1 MRLPSV
7 TTLVGNEFDGG
18 EHKFSD
24 FVRGADDCIY
34 GIPFKARR
42 VVKFNPV
49 DKSWKEIG
57 PDFGAGG
64 YKWHRGVLANNGII
78 YCIPYYSVKFLKI
91 DTVNET
97 VTLLDTEL
105 PETGNWMWWS
115 GALAQD
121 GCIYFMPFN
130 ARRILKFDPE
140 NESAVSVEEDLGD
153 QYNKYEDTVR
163 GNDGCLYG
171 IPSESRCI
179 VRFNPIDQ
187 TTSTVGE
194 AFDREFGCRV
204 GVLGRD
210 GFIYAADVKHG
221 GRVLKI
227 DVVNNSYS
235 FVGGIL
241 LPHSLCRWGAAGL
254 GNDGCIY
261 WPPTGGIRAL
271 KYDPET
277 QEASLVGDD
286 FGGEDSRWIGGAVA
300 SDGVIYCMPN
310 GAHQVLAIDPFHEF
324 SKTLEAYMQE
334 YPEELGRLFVKN
346 SHGKTFYESGVT
358 KFGINKV
365 FQAIEECVPL
375 DTGRGDR
382 DLEPFVVAA
391 ACENSTTS
399 VIYFFLRRNPDALL
413 VNYHVCDE

>member
-1 MRLPSV
+1 ML
-7 TTLVGNEFDGG
+7 
-18 EHKFSD
+18 
-24 FVRGADDCIY
+24 
-34 GIPFKARR
+34 
-42 VVKFNPV
+42 
-49 DKSWKEIG
+49 
-57 PDFGAGG
+57 
-64 YKWHRGVLANNGII
+64 
-78 YCIPYYSVKFLKI
+78 
-91 DTVNET
+91 
-97 VTLLDTEL
+97 
-105 PETGNWMWWS
+105 WWS

-130 ARRILKFDPE
+130 ARCILKFNPE
-140 NESAVSVEEDLGD
+140 NESAVSVEEDLGE
-153 QYNKYEDTVR
+153 KFCGMVR
-163 GNDGCLYG
+163 GNDGYLYG
-171 IPSESRCI
+171 IPYGSNRI

-187 TTSTVGE
+187 TASTVGE
-194 AFDREFGCRV
+194 AFDREFICRG

-210 GFIYAADVKHG
+210 GFIYAANNHYDADDDHG
-221 GRVLKI
+221 PVLKI
-227 DVVNNSYS
+227 DVVSKSYS
-235 FVGGIL
+235 FVGGRIWN
-241 LPHSLCRWGAAGL
+241 HDTFCRWGAGVL
-254 GNDGCIY
+254 GNSGCIY
-261 WPPTGGIRAL
+261 WPPSGARRAL

-277 QEASLVGDD
+277 QEASLLVWDGRED
-286 FGGEDSRWIGGAVA
+286 GGWMGGAVA

-310 GAHQVLAIDPFHEF
+310 VAHQVLAIDPFHEF

>member
-1 MRLPSV
+1 M
-7 TTLVGNEFDGG
+7 
-18 EHKFSD
+18 
-24 FVRGADDCIY
+24 
-34 GIPFKARR
+34 
-42 VVKFNPV
+42 
-49 DKSWKEIG
+49 
-57 PDFGAGG
+57 
-64 YKWHRGVLANNGII
+64 
-78 YCIPYYSVKFLKI
+78 
-91 DTVNET
+91 
-97 VTLLDTEL
+97 
-105 PETGNWMWWS
+105 
-115 GALAQD
+115 
-121 GCIYFMPFN
+121 
-130 ARRILKFDPE
+130 
-140 NESAVSVEEDLGD
+140 
-153 QYNKYEDTVR
+153 
-163 GNDGCLYG
+163 
-171 IPSESRCI
+171 
-179 VRFNPIDQ
+179 
-187 TTSTVGE
+187 
-194 AFDREFGCRV
+194 
-204 GVLGRD
+204 
-210 GFIYAADVKHG
+210 
-221 GRVLKI
+221 
-227 DVVNNSYS
+227 VNNSYS

-310 GAHQVLAIDPFHEF
+310 VAHQVLAIDPFHEF